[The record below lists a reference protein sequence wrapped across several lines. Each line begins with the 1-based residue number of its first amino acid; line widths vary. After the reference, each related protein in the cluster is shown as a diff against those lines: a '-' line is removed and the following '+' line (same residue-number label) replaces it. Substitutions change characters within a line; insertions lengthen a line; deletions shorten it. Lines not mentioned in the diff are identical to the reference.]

1 MTLPRQPRSTAL
13 AAAAPTNRRTLLA
26 AGLGLAAWLGAKP
39 LRAAPERAA
48 PKTLRI
54 GYQKYGTLVLLKG
67 RGDLDRALA
76 RQGVAVAW
84 SEFPSGPPLLEALN
98 AGAIDLGSA
107 GETPPIFAQA
117 ASPELRYV
125 AAEPP
130 APRGEAIL
138 VRRDSP
144 IRTVADL
151 RGKRVALNKGSNVHA
166 LLLRALE
173 KAGVPYEAVDTAFL
187 APADGNAA
195 FVRGAVDAWAI
206 WDPYLA
212 AAERATGARTL
223 ATAEGLTPN
232 RQFYLASRTI
242 TETAPGLV
250 AATLDAIGA
259 IDAWARDNTASVAA
273 ELAPAIGIP
282 AQVLAVALER
292 QSYGVAP
299 LDAGAIA
306 EQQRIADSFHALKL
320 IPKPVRIA
328 DAVWTPPAGRNG

>member
-1 MTLPRQPRSTAL
+1 MTTRLPSR
-13 AAAAPTNRRTLLA
+13 AAARAASAPTSRRTLLA
-26 AGLGLAAWLGAKP
+26 AGLGLATWLGTRP
-39 LRAAPERAA
+39 VRAA

-54 GYQKYGTLVLLKG
+54 GYQKYGTLVLLKS
-67 RGDLDRALA
+67 RGSLEKALA
-76 RQGVAVAW
+76 GQGVAVTW

-98 AGAIDLGSA
+98 AGAIDFGSA
-107 GETPPIFAQA
+107 GEAPPIFAQA

-138 VRRDSP
+138 VPKDSP

-151 RGKRVALNKGSNVHA
+151 RGKTIALNKGSNVHA

-173 KAGVPYEAVDTAFL
+173 KAGVPYEAVTTAFL
-187 APADGNAA
+187 APADANAA
-195 FVRGAVDAWAI
+195 FLRGSVDAWVI
-206 WDPYLA
+206 WDPYQA

-223 ATAEGLTPN
+223 TTAEGLAPN
-232 RQFYLASRTI
+232 RQFYLASRTL

-250 AATLDAIGA
+250 VAVLDAIAG
-259 IDAWARDNTASVAA
+259 IDAWAKDNTAAVAA
-273 ELAPAIGIP
+273 ELAPSVGIP
-282 AQVLAVALER
+282 APVLAVALER

-299 LDAGAIA
+299 LDAEAVA

-320 IPKPVRIA
+320 IPRPIRVS
-328 DAVWTPPAGRNG
+328 DAVWTPPARNG